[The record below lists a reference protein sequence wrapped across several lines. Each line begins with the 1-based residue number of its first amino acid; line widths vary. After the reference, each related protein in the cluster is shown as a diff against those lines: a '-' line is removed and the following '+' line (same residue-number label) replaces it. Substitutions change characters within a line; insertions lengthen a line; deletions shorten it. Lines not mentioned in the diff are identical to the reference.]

1 MTYTFINVLSIG
13 RAKSRNIAALALFI
27 VNWPFKRL
35 GSVIPLKFNLIFF
48 GLKGC

>member
-13 RAKSRNIAALALFI
+13 RAKSRNTAALALFI

-35 GSVIPLKFNLIFF
+35 GSVIPLMFDFIGI